1 MRTASAK
8 GEKNMFRKVLS
19 ILTALALLLSVATVF
34 AETAEHEP
42 VTISYYSTQAGVDD
56 ETVATLAKFMEQY
69 PWITVNY
76 YPCGDDQLAAWL
88 ALYSAKTAPTVS
100 LLDCGQIL
108 NYSDYMMDL
117 TKAEDPSFFNHVLSG
132 TEFFQ
137 KEGDPA
143 IYGIPGSYQ
152 GFSLLYNKTIVKKV
166 FGDDFN
172 VDTVNTVDKLVEFF
186 DKIEAAGYPST
197 VVFSADWALGA
208 HYLGAQLFS
217 EWLGDKETQR
227 KVMAD
232 LKAGNYN
239 LIENDHFNNLM
250 NVFDILKE
258 RNINKAD
265 PLADTQEGDLEL
277 LAHGKVATMF
287 QGDWNWLAIRNFE
300 NIDELGIMHLPL
312 TNDAE
317 DARNLKI
324 LGSCPKGYAVDI
336 YQNTPEQQAAGVLLA
351 QWLAL
356 SPEGEDFMVRLIGST
371 LPFDNVTAVN
381 ENPLAV
387 STQEYLN
394 AGRILDCSTYLCE
407 APTDFWLVV
416 GPFMQAYLAGQSD
429 RANLAQ
435 EIQDYFANL
444 D

>member
-1 MRTASAK
+1 M
-8 GEKNMFRKVLS
+8 
-19 ILTALALLLSVATVF
+19 
-34 AETAEHEP
+34 
-42 VTISYYSTQAGVDD
+42 TISYYSTQAGVDE
-56 ETVATLAKFMEQY
+56 ETVATLNEFMKEY

-88 ALYSAKTAPTVS
+88 ALYSANTAPTVS

-132 TEFFQ
+132 TDFFQ
-137 KEGDPA
+137 KEGDSA

-197 VVFSADWALGA
+197 VVFSAAWALGA
-208 HYLGAQLFS
+208 HYLGCQLFS
-217 EWLGDKETQR
+217 EWLGDKATQR
-227 KVMAD
+227 QVMAD
-232 LKAGNYN
+232 LKAGNYK
-239 LIENDHFNNLM
+239 LIENEHFNHLM
-250 NVFDILKE
+250 DVFDILMA
-258 RNINKAD
+258 RNVNKAD
-265 PLADTQEGDLEL
+265 PLADTQEGDLEM

-287 QGDWNWLAIRNFE
+287 QGDWNWLMIRNFE

-312 TNDAE
+312 TNDE
-317 DARNLKI
+317 NDARNLKI
-324 LGSCPKGYAVDI
+324 LGSCPKGYCVDT

-356 SPEGEDFMVRLIGST
+356 SPAGEDFMVRLIGST

-407 APTDFWLVV
+407 ALTDFWLMV
-416 GPFMQAYLAGQSD
+416 GPMMQKYLAGQTD
-429 RANLAQ
+429 RAGLAE
-435 EIQDYFANL
+435 EIQEYFADL

>member
-1 MRTASAK
+1 MLK
-8 GEKNMFRKVLS
+8 K
-19 ILTALALLLSVATVF
+19 ILAIITALAMLLSLTAAF
-34 AETAEHEP
+34 AEGETHEP
-42 VTISYYSTQAGVDD
+42 VTISYYSTQAGVDN
-56 ETVATLAKFMEQY
+56 ETVATLKKFMEEY

-88 ALYSAKTAPTVS
+88 ALYQAETAPTVS

-117 TKAEDPSFFNHVLSG
+117 TKAEDPSFFDHVLSG
-132 TEFFQ
+132 TDFFM
-137 KEGDPA
+137 KEGDTA

-152 GFSLLYNKTIVKKV
+152 GFSLLYNKTIVKAV
-166 FGDDFN
+166 FGEDFD

-208 HYLGAQLFS
+208 HYLGCQLFS
-217 EWLGDKETQR
+217 EWLGDKATQR
-227 KVMAD
+227 QIMAD
-232 LKAGNYN
+232 LKAGNYK
-239 LIENDHFNNLM
+239 LIENEHFNNLM
-250 NVFDILKE
+250 NVFDILAA

-265 PLADTQEGDLEL
+265 PLADTQEGDLEML
-277 LAHGKVATMF
+277 SHGKVATMF

-312 TNDAE
+312 TNDPD

-324 LGSCPKGYAVDI
+324 LGSCPKGYCVDI
-336 YQNTPEQQAAGVLLA
+336 KQNTPEQQAAGVLLA

-356 SPEGEDFMVRLIGST
+356 SPAGEDFMVTLIGST

-407 APTDFWLVV
+407 APTDFWLMV
-416 GPFMQAYLAGQSD
+416 GPMMQKYLAGQSD
-429 RANLAQ
+429 RAELAE
-435 EIQDYFANL
+435 EIQEYFADL

>member
-1 MRTASAK
+1 
-8 GEKNMFRKVLS
+8 MFRKVLS
-19 ILTALALLLSVATVF
+19 ILTALAMLLSVTAAF

-117 TKAEDPSFFNHVLSG
+117 TKAEDPSFFDHVLSG

-166 FGDDFN
+166 FGDDFD

-217 EWLGDKETQR
+217 EWLGDKEAQR

-232 LKAGNYN
+232 LKEGNYK
-239 LIENDHFNNLM
+239 LIENEHFNRLM
-250 NVFDILKE
+250 DVFDILKE

-312 TNDAE
+312 TNDAD

-324 LGSCPKGYAVDI
+324 LGSCPKGYAVDV

-429 RANLAQ
+429 RATLAQ
-435 EIQDYFANL
+435 EIQDYFADL

>member
-1 MRTASAK
+1 
-8 GEKNMFRKVLS
+8 MFKKLLS
-19 ILTALALLLSVATVF
+19 VLTALAMLLTAGAVF
-34 AETAEHEP
+34 AEGQEP

-56 ETVATLAKFMEQY
+56 ETVATLAEFMKEY

-88 ALYSAKTAPTVS
+88 ALYNAKTAPTVS

-117 TKAEDPSFFNHVLSG
+117 TKADDPSFFDHVLSG

-137 KEGDPA
+137 KEGDSA
-143 IYGIPGSYQ
+143 VYGIPGSYQ
-152 GFSLLYNKTIVKKV
+152 GFSLLYNKTIIKKV
-166 FGDDFN
+166 FGDDFD

-186 DKIEAAGYPST
+186 DAIEAAGYPST

-208 HYLGAQLFS
+208 HYFGCQFFS
-217 EWLGDKETQR
+217 EWLGDKATQR
-227 KVMAD
+227 QIMAD
-232 LKAGNYN
+232 LKAGSYK
-239 LIENDHFNNLM
+239 LIENEHFNNM
-250 NVFDILKE
+250 MDVFDILMA

-265 PLADTQEGDLEL
+265 PLADTQEGDLEML
-277 LAHGKVATMF
+277 SHGKVATMF
-287 QGDWNWLAIRNFE
+287 QGDWNWLAIRTFE

-312 TNDAE
+312 TNDP
-317 DARNLKI
+317 DDPRNLKI
-324 LGSCPKGYAVDI
+324 LGSCPKGYAVDT
-336 YQNTPEQQAAGVLLA
+336 YQNTPEQQKAGVLLA

-356 SPEGEDFMVRLIGST
+356 SPQGEDFMVRLIGST

-394 AGRILDCSTYLCE
+394 EGRILDCSTYLCE
-407 APTDFWLVV
+407 SPTDFWLVV
-416 GPFMQAYLAGQSD
+416 GPFMQKYLAGQSD
-429 RANLAQ
+429 RAELAE
-435 EIQDYFANL
+435 EIQEYFADL

>member
-1 MRTASAK
+1 MIKKLIA
-8 GEKNMFRKVLS
+8 L
-19 ILTALALLLSVATVF
+19 LTALAMLLSVTAVF
-34 AETAEHEP
+34 AEETHEP

-56 ETVATLAKFMEQY
+56 ETVACLAKFMEEY

-88 ALYSAKTAPTVS
+88 ALYSAGTAPTVS

-108 NYSDYMMDL
+108 NFSDYLLDL
-117 TKAEDPSFFNHVLSG
+117 TKAEDPSFFDHVLSG
-132 TEFFQ
+132 VEFFQ
-137 KEGDPA
+137 KEGSDA

-166 FGDDFN
+166 FGDDFD

-186 DKIEAAGYPST
+186 DAIEAAGYPST

-227 KVMAD
+227 QVMAD
-232 LKAGNYN
+232 LKAGSYS
-239 LIENDHFNNLM
+239 LIENEHFNNLM
-250 NVFDILKE
+250 DVFDILKE

-277 LAHGKVATMF
+277 LSHGKVATMF
-287 QGDWNWLAIRNFE
+287 QGDWNWLAIRTFE

-312 TNDAE
+312 TNDAN

-324 LGSCPKGYAVDI
+324 LGSCPKGYAVDT
-336 YQNTPEQQAAGVLLA
+336 YQNSPEQQAAGVLLA

-356 SPEGEDFMVRLIGST
+356 SPAGEDFMVTLIGST

-394 AGRILDCSTYLCE
+394 ENRILDCSTYLCE

-429 RANLAQ
+429 RATLAE
-435 EIQDYFANL
+435 EIQEYFADL

>member
-1 MRTASAK
+1 
-8 GEKNMFRKVLS
+8 MFRKVLS

-34 AETAEHEP
+34 AETVEHEP

-217 EWLGDKETQR
+217 EWLGDKEAQR

-239 LIENDHFNNLM
+239 LIENEHFNNLM

>member
-1 MRTASAK
+1 ML
-8 GEKNMFRKVLS
+8 RK
-19 ILTALALLLSVATVF
+19 IFALLLMLSLLLTNVVVF
-34 AETAEHEP
+34 AEDAHKP

-88 ALYSAKTAPTVS
+88 ALYSAGTAPTVS

-108 NYSDYMMDL
+108 NYSDYLMDL

-132 TEFFQ
+132 VEFFQ
-137 KEGDPA
+137 KEGDDA

-152 GFSLLYNKTIVKKV
+152 GFSLLYNRTIVAKV
-166 FGDDFN
+166 FGEDFD

-186 DKIEAAGYPST
+186 DAIEAAGYPST

-208 HYLGAQLFS
+208 HYLGCQLFS
-217 EWLGDKETQR
+217 EWLGDKATQR
-227 KVMAD
+227 QIMAD
-232 LKAGNYN
+232 LKAGSYN
-239 LIENDHFNNLM
+239 LIENEHFNHLLD
-250 NVFDILKE
+250 VFDILKA

-287 QGDWNWLAIRNFE
+287 QGDWNWLVIRNFE
-300 NIDELGIMHLPL
+300 GIDDLGIMHLPL
-312 TNDAE
+312 TNDPE
-317 DARNLKI
+317 DPRNKMI

-387 STQEYLN
+387 YTQKYLN
-394 AGRILDCSTYLCE
+394 EGRILDCSTYLCE
-407 APTDFWLVV
+407 SPSDFWLMV

-429 RANLAQ
+429 RAQLAQ
-435 EIQDYFANL
+435 NIQEYFEDL

>member
-1 MRTASAK
+1 MMKKLTA
-8 GEKNMFRKVLS
+8 
-19 ILTALALLLSVATVF
+19 ILTALVMLLSLTACF
-34 AETAEHEP
+34 AEGETHDP

-88 ALYSAKTAPTVS
+88 ALYSAGTAPTVS

-108 NYSDYMMDL
+108 NYSDYMLDL
-117 TKAEDPSFFNHVLSG
+117 TQAEDPSFFDHVLSG
-132 TEFFQ
+132 VEFFQ
-137 KEGDPA
+137 KEGSDA

-152 GFSLLYNKTIVKKV
+152 GFSLLYNKTIVKNV
-166 FGDDFN
+166 FGEDFD
-172 VDTVNTVDKLVEFF
+172 VDTVNTVDKLVEFL
-186 DKIEAAGYPST
+186 DTIEAAGIPST

-208 HYLGAQLFS
+208 HYLGCQLFS
-217 EWLGDKETQR
+217 EWLGDKATQR
-227 KVMAD
+227 QILAD
-232 LKAGNYN
+232 LKDGNYN
-239 LIENDHFNNLM
+239 LIENEHFNNLM
-250 NVFDILKE
+250 DVFDILKE

-265 PLADTQEGDLEL
+265 PLADTQEGDLEM

-287 QGDWNWLAIRNFE
+287 QGDWNWLALRTFDNR
-300 NIDELGIMHLPL
+300 DELGIMHLPL
-312 TNDAE
+312 TNDA
-317 DARNLKI
+317 DDPRNTMI
-324 LGSCPKGYAVDI
+324 LGSCPKGYAVDT
-336 YQNTPEQQAAGVLLA
+336 YQNSPEQQAAGVLLA

-394 AGRILDCSTYLCE
+394 EGRILDCSTYLCE
-407 APTDFWLVV
+407 GPTDFWLVV

-429 RANLAQ
+429 RATLAQ
-435 EIQDYFANL
+435 EIQEYFADL